1 MMVDIHKMKSYLTY
15 SFKIVSAY
23 HMPSNP
29 LHRDSLPRDFTK
41 NLKTEF
47 VHLDTHITIIKTF
60 KSYLLCEL
68 HLTILISV
76 KICD

>member
-1 MMVDIHKMKSYLTY
+1 MMVDIHKMQSYLTY

-41 NLKTEF
+41 NL
-47 VHLDTHITIIKTF
+47 
-60 KSYLLCEL
+60 
-68 HLTILISV
+68 
-76 KICD
+76 